1 METESSIYKSVEEE
15 KSKEKTEP
23 NNYKTYFPLQ
33 ENNNINSRLTQ
44 IPSKAQIYYYEKNN
58 HDLSNT
64 IIDLNTKIEK
74 LLLQQEKSKAIID
87 SHQTEIKI
95 LKEQL
100 LNQTNNNQNL
110 SDEIANN
117 ELMIDELKDL
127 NKKLIN
133 TNKIKLDTL
142 NNELNEKETVIN
154 DISKKIKEKD
164 EIIKYYTVNNSLS
177 QKYINNF
184 KTELNNEK
192 IKNKNLEQK
201 IEQLNSQIDNL
212 YIQNQSE
219 GSLLLKIEQLKDDNI
234 RLIQMLKSMKQAEN
248 IESLYGD
255 NSSIRNIKIYKN
267 NNKNN
272 AMLNEA
278 FNYGIKLKQKFG
290 LDISN
295 TILKNFVA
303 GLNTIWQEKYNKDI
317 KEIKKNYQKVID
329 SINSQSLSKN
339 DTQIINNL
347 KSDNMSVNSLSNN
360 MSNCNSNKKEMNDD
374 GKNYK
379 NLINNYEYEKGCF
392 WMIERCK
399 EEMNNLEK
407 NLNELFQE
415 YEQKLNN
422 SLNDYN
428 KDNNEY
434 YSRVVNNCV
443 KWFFS
448 TLKSMI
454 NDTNNKLNDWG
465 IEIKKKCESV

>member
-15 KSKEKTEP
+15 KSKEKTDP
-23 NNYKTYFPLQ
+23 NKYKTYFPLQ

-142 NNELNEKETVIN
+142 NNELNEKETIIN

-201 IEQLNSQIDNL
+201 IAQLNSQIDNL

-219 GSLLLKIEQLKDDNI
+219 GSLLLQIEQLKDDNI

-248 IESLYGD
+248 IESLYSD

-303 GLNTIWQEKYNKDI
+303 GLNAIWQEKYNKDI

-347 KSDNMSVNSLSNN
+347 KSENMSVNSLSNN
-360 MSNCNSNKKEMNDD
+360 MSNCNSNKKEMSDG

-379 NLINNYEYEKGCF
+379 NLVNNYEYEKGCF

-399 EEMNNLEK
+399 EEMDNLEK

-448 TLKSMI
+448 TLKSML
-454 NDTNNKLNDWG
+454 NDTNNKLND
-465 IEIKKKCESV
+465 

>member
-23 NNYKTYFPLQ
+23 NQYKTYFPLQ

-117 ELMIDELKDL
+117 ELMIDELRDL

-201 IEQLNSQIDNL
+201 IAQLNSQIDNL

-219 GSLLLKIEQLKDDNI
+219 GSLLLQIEQLKDDNI

-248 IESLYGD
+248 IESLYSD

-303 GLNTIWQEKYNKDI
+303 GLNAIWQEKYNKDI

-448 TLKSMI
+448 TLKSML

>member
-15 KSKEKTEP
+15 KSKEKIEP
-23 NNYKTYFPLQ
+23 NQYKTYFPLQ

-201 IEQLNSQIDNL
+201 IAQLNSQIDNL

-219 GSLLLKIEQLKDDNI
+219 GSLLLQIEQLKDDNI

-248 IESLYGD
+248 IESLYSD

-303 GLNTIWQEKYNKDI
+303 GLNAIWQEKYNKDI

-448 TLKSMI
+448 TLKSML

-465 IEIKKKCESV
+465 IEIKKKCESI